1 MKKDA
6 EGCTFRISHLNHF
19 FIFFNQKKHFERDIK
34 QADSVHMASNI
45 VEAYAQH
52 ANFILKETF

>member
-6 EGCTFRISHLNHF
+6 EGCTFRISHLILF
-19 FIFFNQKKHFERDIK
+19 FFNQKKHFERDVK

-45 VEAYAQH
+45 VEAYS
-52 ANFILKETF
+52 